1 MSLLRMA
8 FLGIA
13 AVAAEERNLRII
25 SVFREARETFK
36 IYIIVTRLFNYYR
49 SSRVII
55 FIISIYLL
63 WQVSFFHG
71 FSIKVIFPKKHPK
84 MAASSKPNTNANTSS
99 NSSFSIIQSLIML
112 PSVTTAAPKQL
123 AASTDATSTAQSL
136 ANTVAIPTFKFEDF
150 IENSLKINLKK
161 PDNVEIC
168 QYYLKNQCRLGR
180 HNQIRGKGD
189 GNTNHLSGSC
199 RSAMCL

>member
-1 MSLLRMA
+1 
-8 FLGIA
+8 
-13 AVAAEERNLRII
+13 
-25 SVFREARETFK
+25 
-36 IYIIVTRLFNYYR
+36 
-49 SSRVII
+49 
-55 FIISIYLL
+55 
-63 WQVSFFHG
+63 
-71 FSIKVIFPKKHPK
+71 
-84 MAASSKPNTNANTSS
+84 MAASSKANTNANTSS

-123 AASTDATSTAQSL
+123 ATSTDATSTAQSF

-180 HNQIRGKGD
+180 HNHQYVAKEMGILTIYLDHIGARCAYKHPSKTKLVVYKHWLRGLCKKGMLAESVYHR
-189 GNTNHLSGSC
+189 HLLTLYLSKS
-199 RSAMCL
+199 